1 LNELKKNPVTTILI
15 ISNVLIHILVGFTG
29 GTDGTLGY
37 LNLIKWGARYGPAII
52 DGEWWRLIVPIFLH
66 IGIFHLFTNMIGLF
80 VMARI
85 LDMEK
90 VLGSFGYLVVYL
102 LSGIIGNACSFYF
115 SPNVGAGASGAIF
128 GLFGTG
134 TAFLILNRDRL
145 GSTGKDTLLAMLFI
159 VGINIVI
166 GLVTDGVDNT
176 AHVAGLVGGFIIGIY
191 VIPRQGSLFKIGP
204 TTPGSE
210 IISCKRCDGR
220 GQLSGSIGT
229 DFDKIQQITTCSIC
243 NGVGRRVVESTKKNT
258 VFTRYVLSII
268 MVSVFVVILIM
279 RKTTQG
285 Y

>member
-1 LNELKKNPVTTILI
+1 MNELKKNPVTAILI
-15 ISNVLIHILVGFTG
+15 ISNVLIHIFVGFTG

-102 LSGIIGNACSFYF
+102 LSGIIGNACSFYI

-176 AHVAGLVGGFIIGIY
+176 AHMAGLLAGFIIGIY
-191 VIPRQGSLFKIGP
+191 VIPRQGSLLKIGP
-204 TTPGSE
+204 TSPGSE

-229 DFDKIQQITTCSIC
+229 DFDKFQQITTCSIC
-243 NGVGRRVVESTKKNT
+243 NGVGQRVVESTKNNT

-268 MVSVFVVILIM
+268 MVSIFVAILIM

>member
-1 LNELKKNPVTTILI
+1 LNELKKNPVTATLI
-15 ISNVLIHILVGFTG
+15 ISNVVIHILVGLTG

-80 VMARI
+80 VMVRI

-90 VLGSFGYLVVYL
+90 VLGSFGYLIVYL
-102 LSGIIGNACSFYF
+102 LSGIIGNASSFYF

-134 TAFLILNRDRL
+134 IAFLILNKNRL

-159 VGINIVI
+159 IGINIVI

-176 AHVAGLVGGFIIGIY
+176 AHVTGLLAGFIIGIY
-191 VIPRQGSLFKIGP
+191 VIPRKDGLLKINPG
-204 TTPGSE
+204 TPVAE
-210 IISCKRCDGR
+210 IMSCKSCYGT
-220 GQLSGSIGT
+220 GQLSRLKRMA
-229 DFDKIQQITTCSIC
+229 FDQFQQITTCSIC
-243 NGVGRRVVESTKKNT
+243 NGVGQTVVESTKNST
-258 VFTRYVLSII
+258 VFTRYILSIVV
-268 MVSVFVVILIM
+268 VSIFVAILIM
-279 RKTTQG
+279 RKSIQG

>member
-1 LNELKKNPVTTILI
+1 LSEIKKNPVTAILI

-52 DGEWWRLIVPIFLH
+52 DGEWWRLIAPIFLH

-90 VLGSFGYLVVYL
+90 VLGKFGYLVVYL

-134 TAFLILNRDRL
+134 TAFLILNRNRL

-166 GLVTDGVDNT
+166 GFVTDGVDNT
-176 AHVAGLVGGFIIGIY
+176 AHVAGLVAGFIIGIY
-191 VIPRQGSLFKIGP
+191 VIPRQGFLSKIGP
-204 TTPGSE
+204 TGPGSE
-210 IISCKRCDGR
+210 IISCKRCDGT
-220 GQLSGSIGT
+220 GQLSESIGT
-229 DFDKIQQITTCSIC
+229 DFDKFQQITICSIC
-243 NGVGRRVVESTKKNT
+243 NGAGKIVVESTKKNT

-268 MVSVFVVILIM
+268 MVSIFVAILIM

>member
-1 LNELKKNPVTTILI
+1 M
-15 ISNVLIHILVGFTG
+15 GFTG

-80 VMARI
+80 VMVRI

-90 VLGSFGYLVVYL
+90 VLGSFGYLIVYL

-134 TAFLILNRDRL
+134 IAFLILNKHRL

-159 VGINIVI
+159 IGINIVI

-176 AHVAGLVGGFIIGIY
+176 AHVAGLLAGFIIGIY
-191 VIPRQGSLFKIGP
+191 VIPRKDGLLKINPG
-204 TTPGSE
+204 TPVTE
-210 IISCKRCDGR
+210 IISCKSCYGT
-220 GQLSGSIGT
+220 GQLSRLKRMA
-229 DFDKIQQITTCSIC
+229 FDQFQQITTCSIC
-243 NGVGRRVVESTKKNT
+243 NGVGQTVVESTKKNT
-258 VFTRYVLSII
+258 VFIRYILSIVV
-268 MVSVFVVILIM
+268 VSIFVAILIM
-279 RKTTQG
+279 RKSIQG

>member
-1 LNELKKNPVTTILI
+1 MNELKKNPVTTILI
-15 ISNVLIHILVGFTG
+15 ISNVVIHILVGFTG

-90 VLGSFGYLVVYL
+90 VLGSFGYLIVYL

-134 TAFLILNRDRL
+134 TAFLILNRNRL

-176 AHVAGLVGGFIIGIY
+176 AHVAGLLAGFIIGIY
-191 VIPRQGSLFKIGP
+191 VIPRRDSLIKIGP
-204 TTPGSE
+204 ITPGSE
-210 IISCKRCDGR
+210 IISCKRCDGT
-220 GQLSGSIGT
+220 GQLSGTTGAA
-229 DFDKIQQITTCSIC
+229 FGKFQQITPCSTCS
-243 NGVGRRVVESTKKNT
+243 GVGQTVFESTKKNSA
-258 VFTRYVLSII
+258 FTRYILSII
-268 MVSVFVVILIM
+268 VVSIFVAILIM
-279 RKTTQG
+279 RKSIQG

>member
-1 LNELKKNPVTTILI
+1 MSEIKKNPVTAILI

-90 VLGSFGYLVVYL
+90 VLGKFGYLVVYL

-134 TAFLILNRDRL
+134 TAFLILNRNRL

-166 GLVTDGVDNT
+166 GFVTDGVDNT
-176 AHVAGLVGGFIIGIY
+176 AHVAGLVAGFIIGIY
-191 VIPRQGSLFKIGP
+191 VIPRQGFLSKIGP
-204 TTPGSE
+204 TGPGSE
-210 IISCKRCDGR
+210 IISCKRCDGT
-220 GQLSGSIGT
+220 GQLSESIGT
-229 DFDKIQQITTCSIC
+229 DFDKFQQITICSIC
-243 NGVGRRVVESTKKNT
+243 NGAGKIVVESTKKNT

-268 MVSVFVVILIM
+268 MVSIFVAILIM